1 MPSEERTTRSLTV
14 TVSDVRA
21 SRLLSFLLLLQA
33 RGHMTASQL
42 ADELEVSVR
51 PIYRD
56 AEALVAAG
64 IPLRG
69 SSGPEG
75 GYRLLDGFRTRLTGL
90 TESEAKGLFLTGM
103 SGPAAELGLGAAMAS
118 ARS

>member
-1 MPSEERTTRSLTV
+1 
-14 TVSDVRA
+14 
-21 SRLLSFLLLLQA
+21 
-33 RGHMTASQL
+33 MTASQL

-118 ARS
+118 AELKISAALPSDLANQAARPRLLPSRSRGVVLEC